1 MIKIPFKNW
10 LVAFTSLCALNTPSQ
25 AQTVAN
31 SSLLWKIEKNGNPHV
46 SYLFGTIHMIPAN
59 QYFVP
64 TGLKDALKVSEALVL
79 EMDIDIP
86 LREQMELMATMV
98 YPTGK
103 SLQDF
108 VEPADFEL
116 FKTYCLQNLQISE
129 SKFQRYI
136 RLKPTALSAVLLKEA
151 LGKTK
156 AFEKELSKMAKKHK
170 QPIIGLETLKEQ
182 ASFLDS
188 IEVDAEKEFVKDT
201 TMLTSYYAMVELY
214 KQQDLNGLYKMMI
227 NSEAENESFERI
239 LLISRNLNWIEKL
252 DDMLLQQN
260 LFVAV
265 GAGHLPSE
273 NGLIE
278 LLRQKGFTVSPVI
291 Q

>member
-1 MIKIPFKNW
+1 M
-10 LVAFTSLCALNTPSQ
+10 
-25 AQTVAN
+25 
-31 SSLLWKIEKNGNPHV
+31 
-46 SYLFGTIHMIPAN
+46 
-59 QYFVP
+59 
-64 TGLKDALKVSEALVL
+64 
-79 EMDIDIP
+79 
-86 LREQMELMATMV
+86 
-98 YPTGK
+98 
-103 SLQDF
+103 
-108 VEPADFEL
+108 
-116 FKTYCLQNLQISE
+116 
-129 SKFQRYI
+129 
-136 RLKPTALSAVLLKEA
+136 LLKEA

-156 AFEKELSKMAKKHK
+156 AFEKELRKMAKKHK